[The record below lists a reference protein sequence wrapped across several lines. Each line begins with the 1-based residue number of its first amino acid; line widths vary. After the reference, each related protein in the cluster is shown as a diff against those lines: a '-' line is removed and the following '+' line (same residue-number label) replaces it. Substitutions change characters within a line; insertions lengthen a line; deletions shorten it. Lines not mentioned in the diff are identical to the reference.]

1 MTLHT
6 FPGMFCSLTPL
17 KSRCFCSFEHLLH
30 CILFSL
36 AQVSSILAKNLFYV
50 RFCLFKQG
58 SSEFSGSFRRLSP
71 AYPAQKSY
79 ISLTQIMFKRTQK
92 GLLQNSATQIA
103 ITISKISE
111 KANNAKKQVHP
122 ISIKKFW
129 FSRKSVALAFL
140 YVRPHFKLSRI
151 IVKIE
156 GAAFYNSP
164 PHLHFIRPF

>member
-6 FPGMFCSLTPL
+6 FLGVFCSLAPL
-17 KSRCFCSFEHLLH
+17 KSRHFCSFEHLLH

-50 RFCLFKQG
+50 IFCLFKQD

-71 AYPAQKSY
+71 AYQAQKSY

-92 GLLQNSATQIA
+92 EAVANSATQIA

-111 KANNAKKQVHP
+111 KTNNAKSKCITSP
-122 ISIKKFW
+122 SKILIFEKKCCTC
-129 FSRKSVALAFL
+129 FSLCEIAF
-140 YVRPHFKLSRI
+140 
-151 IVKIE
+151 
-156 GAAFYNSP
+156 
-164 PHLHFIRPF
+164 